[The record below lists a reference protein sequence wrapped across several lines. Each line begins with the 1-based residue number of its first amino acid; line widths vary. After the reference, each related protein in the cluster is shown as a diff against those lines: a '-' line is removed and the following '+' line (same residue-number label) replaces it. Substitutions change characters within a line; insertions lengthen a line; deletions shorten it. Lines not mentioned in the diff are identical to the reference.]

1 MIKIIEILNKRK
13 INELESFL
21 KKRRSGLNVDTS
33 IVTKIIND
41 IKKNGNKALLK
52 YEKKFS
58 NNNKILPNKNEI
70 NNSIKSLNPK
80 IKKAIDIAYK
90 RIFNFHKL
98 QRVKNIKLID
108 KYKNKIEYK
117 QIPINSLG
125 IYVPANLPST
135 LLMNAIPANIAGVK
149 KIVLANPRLNGK
161 LNPAVLYVA
170 KKCGIKNIYNI
181 GGAQAIASL
190 AYLQKVDKIVGP
202 GNDYVARAKRLVFGD
217 VGIEGMVA
225 GPSEVTIIADKNSN
239 IDHVVTS
246 MIAQAEHGVNSQ
258 SILVTNNKKLIDG
271 VKSVLIKKIINLPNR
286 KIIIK
291 SLKKNGLIVYAK
303 SLNQIID
310 VTNLISP
317 EHLEILTSNNKKI
330 LEKIYNVGSIGL
342 GIYSPVAASDYNV
355 GTNHTLGTL
364 GSARF
369 ASGLNLGD
377 FYKKIS
383 QFTLSKKGIE
393 VIGKQ
398 AITLAEYENLHAHAL
413 SIKSRMNKKLF

>member
-13 INELESFL
+13 INELELFL

-98 QRVKNIKLID
+98 QKVKNIKLID

>member
-98 QRVKNIKLID
+98 QKVKNIKLID

-303 SLNQIID
+303 RLNQIID

>member
-303 SLNQIID
+303 RLNQIID

>member
-1 MIKIIEILNKRK
+1 
-13 INELESFL
+13 
-21 KKRRSGLNVDTS
+21 
-33 IVTKIIND
+33 
-41 IKKNGNKALLK
+41 
-52 YEKKFS
+52 
-58 NNNKILPNKNEI
+58 
-70 NNSIKSLNPK
+70 
-80 IKKAIDIAYK
+80 
-90 RIFNFHKL
+90 
-98 QRVKNIKLID
+98 
-108 KYKNKIEYK
+108 
-117 QIPINSLG
+117 
-125 IYVPANLPST
+125 
-135 LLMNAIPANIAGVK
+135 MNAIPANIAGVK

-369 ASGLNLGD
+369 ASGLNLSD

>member
-13 INELESFL
+13 INELELFL
-21 KKRRSGLNVDTS
+21 KKRRSGLNVNTS